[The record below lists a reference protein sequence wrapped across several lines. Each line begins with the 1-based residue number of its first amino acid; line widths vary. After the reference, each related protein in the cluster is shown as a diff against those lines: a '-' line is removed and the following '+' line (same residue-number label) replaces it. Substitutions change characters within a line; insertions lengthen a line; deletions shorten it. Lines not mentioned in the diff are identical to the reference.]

1 MRRFAVAAALLCI
14 CGPSIAAYTLQLTE
28 TGGNV
33 VGVGSGSLNTDSLSV
48 VFSGGYNA
56 FLIPNGAAA
65 IVGPAGGTNI
75 DAWGPISGPAI
86 VGPGNAQVLADTG
99 GGDKAGVVG
108 TGGLVVAQG
117 YVSGAPMAASST
129 WNAATFASLGLTP
142 GEYVWTWGTGATAD
156 SFTLRIGLMQT
167 ITFTSTAP
175 VGALVGGATY
185 TVAATGGASG
195 NPVVFTIDPAAA
207 GVCSIAGTAVSFSG
221 PGTCM
226 INANQVGGSGYA
238 PAPQAQQ
245 SFNVAALPL
254 PAASIPTLSE
264 WGLICISTVMAM
276 LGISRMRRRK
286 SVPL

>member
-1 MRRFAVAAALLCI
+1 MRRFTVAAAMLCM

-33 VGVGSGSLNTDSLSV
+33 VGNGNGSLNTDSLSV

-56 FLIPNGAAA
+56 FLISTSGAV
-65 IVGPAGGTNI
+65 IVGPEAGTNI
-75 DAWGPISGPAI
+75 DIWGPLSGPSA
-86 VGPGNAQVLADTG
+86 VGPGNVQVLADAG
-99 GGDKAGVVG
+99 GGDKAGVFG
-108 TGGLVVAQG
+108 AGGVVVSQG
-117 YVSGAPMAASST
+117 YVSGTPMTSTST
-129 WNAATFASLGLTP
+129 WNAATFVSLGLTP

-156 SFTLRIGLMQT
+156 SFTLRIGLMQA

-175 VGALVGGATY
+175 AGALVGGAAY

-207 GVCSIAGTAVSFSG
+207 GVCSIAGTAVSFVG
-221 PGTCM
+221 PGTCV
-226 INANQVGGSGYA
+226 INANQVGGGGYA

-245 SFNVAALPL
+245 SFNVAAQPL

-264 WGLICISTVMAM
+264 WGLVGISSVMAL
-276 LGISRMRRRK
+276 LGIARMRRRK
-286 SVPL
+286 SAPL